1 MVTVTI
7 VSKVQNN
14 RLGFIVDGIVDGK
27 CVGYREHFS
36 SAAVFLIHLEV
47 HFHFQRDL
55 TQVL

>member
-1 MVTVTI
+1 MVTGKI

-14 RLGFIVDGIVDGK
+14 PLDFIVDGIVDGK
-27 CVGYREHFS
+27 CVGYREPFS
-36 SAAVFLIHLEV
+36 SAAVFLILLEV